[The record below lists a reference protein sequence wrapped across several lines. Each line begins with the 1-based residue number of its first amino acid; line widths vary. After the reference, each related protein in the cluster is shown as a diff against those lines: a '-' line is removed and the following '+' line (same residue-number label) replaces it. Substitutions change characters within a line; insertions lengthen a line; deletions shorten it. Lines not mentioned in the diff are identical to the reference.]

1 MQKCN
6 INDHDTIYGSWD
18 INCDR
23 KIFLSSWAIFCH
35 FTPPHTPPPPLTAR
49 KMKISKKW
57 KQHLVISSFYTSAPK
72 LMIIGYTVLEM
83 WHGTD
88 MIIVFILGNFLPFY
102 PPPPNTQKN
111 ENFKK
116 IKKNPRDI
124 IILHKSIPKL
134 MNICYTVPEICCVME
149 IIVIFHFGLFF
160 PLLPL

>member
-1 MQKCN
+1 MIQYMVPE
-6 INDHDTIYGSWD
+6 ISIVTERFFYHLEQ
-18 INCDR
+18 
-23 KIFLSSWAIFCH
+23 FFAI
-35 FTPPHTPPPPLTAR
+35 
-49 KMKISKKW
+49 
-57 KQHLVISSFYTSAPK
+57 
-72 LMIIGYTVLEM
+72 
-83 WHGTD
+83 
-88 MIIVFILGNFLPFY
+88 LP

-134 MNICYTVPEICCVME
+134 MNICYTVPEICCVMD

>member
-1 MQKCN
+1 MIQYMVPE
-6 INDHDTIYGSWD
+6 ISIVTERFFYHLEQ
-18 INCDR
+18 
-23 KIFLSSWAIFCH
+23 FFAILPPPPP
-35 FTPPHTPPPPLTAR
+35 TPPHTPPPLTAR

-57 KQHLVISSFYTSAPK
+57 KQHLAISSFYTSAPK

-88 MIIVFILGNFLPFY
+88 MIVVFILGNFLPFY

-134 MNICYTVPEICCVME
+134 MNICYTVPEICCVMD